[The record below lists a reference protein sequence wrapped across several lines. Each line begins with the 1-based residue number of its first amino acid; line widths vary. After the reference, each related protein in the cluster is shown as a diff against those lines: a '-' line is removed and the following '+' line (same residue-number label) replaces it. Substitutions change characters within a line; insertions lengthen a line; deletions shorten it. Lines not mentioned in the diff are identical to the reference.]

1 MRISTLWRGGLLS
14 LLLFGFAFSLAY
26 AQESTVTGT
35 VTADDE
41 GALPG
46 VNILIQGSGQGTVS
60 DVEGNYS
67 IVVPG
72 PEAVLVFSSIG
83 YTTEAVTVGNQ
94 SLIDMVLVPDVTSL
108 KEIVVT
114 GYTSQSKRDITGAI
128 ASVDTEKMAEMP
140 AASFTQ
146 QLQGRVAGVTVGQ
159 DNRPGGAPMIRIRG
173 WGTINNN
180 NPLYIIDG
188 VPTKSDIQSLNP
200 ANIESIQILKDAA
213 AASIYGARA
222 ANGVVIVTTKKG
234 KSGTPKISFD
244 ARFGMQR
251 AANKLDLLN
260 TQELG
265 ELLYTAARN
274 DYIAG
279 TGSDAGF
286 VFDHGQYGPDP
297 TATNFIPDYIFPSRG
312 FEGDAAVNPDL
323 YSLDPYYGITKAN
336 KEGTDWYDEIFN
348 PAPIQEYNLGIN
360 GGNEKARYFVS
371 LNYFNQE
378 GVVQKTGYDRFTMR
392 VNTEF
397 SPKDWIRVGET
408 FEVTYSQTVGEG
420 NNTEG
425 NSVAEIFRTQSI
437 IPLYD
442 INGFYAGTKG
452 ASLGNS
458 DTPFSS
464 LDRNKDNVQERWRML
479 GAAYMEI
486 DIIEDLTFKT
496 QMGIDYRNYYLS
508 AFSFQNIEGSEP
520 SSNHALGVDYSYN
533 LDWTW
538 YNTLNYSK
546 TFANVHRINVLVG
559 TEAVSSKYRN
569 LGADRVNFFD
579 TSINYR
585 YLNAGTAGI
594 TNYNGGS
601 ESALFSLFA
610 KVNYVYNDKYL
621 FDATVRRDGSSRF
634 SENNRYATFPAFS
647 AGWRL
652 SEEAFMSNVSWTT
665 ELKLRAGWGQM
676 GNQEIANYNEF
687 STYRSSL
694 NQSAY
699 DISGSN
705 TSVVAGFDSQYFGN
719 PEGVWETTTTLDIGF
734 DWTLWNKLTVN
745 FDWYDMTTTDMLYRL
760 NLPGTG
766 GSADFPYQNVGEMNN
781 KGIDLALNW
790 SSASASG
797 EFTYDIGFNI
807 SQYKNEIV
815 KLSDNAAEGFFGN
828 ARRQEVYT
836 RNEAG
841 VPYSSFYGYIVEGF
855 TDGTESYW
863 DEDEFGD
870 PIYVSDQ
877 FPGYYN
883 YGDGKGRFKYKDLDG
898 DGVITDQDRT
908 FIGSPHPDFTY
919 GLNFNGTYKN
929 FDFAVFLMGS
939 QGNDLTNYVSRWT
952 DFWMFQG
959 NRSNRMRYESWTPE
973 LGDAATLPIASA
985 NDNISTRPSTHFV
998 EDGSYMRLKNLQLG
1012 YTVPNLKG
1020 IDRLRVYV
1028 QATNLFTVTN
1038 YSGLD
1043 PEVNINGSGSAANL
1057 GFDEGYYP
1065 TSQQFLLGVNF
1076 GF

>member
-1 MRISTLWRGGLLS
+1 MRISTLWRGGMLS
-14 LLLFGFAFSLAY
+14 LLIFGFAISLAY
-26 AQESTVTGT
+26 AQERTITGN
-35 VTADDE
+35 VSSAEE

-46 VNILIQGSGQGTVS
+46 VNILIQGTGQGTVS
-60 DVEGNYS
+60 DVEGNYNL
-67 IVVPG
+67 VVPG
-72 PEAVLVFSSIG
+72 PEAVLVYSSIG

-94 SLIDMVLVPDVTSL
+94 TIIDMVLIPDITSL

-114 GYTSQSKRDITGAI
+114 GYTAQSRRDITGAI
-128 ASVDTEKMAEMP
+128 SSVDTEKMVEMP

-146 QLQGRVAGVTVGQ
+146 QLQGRVPGVTVGQ
-159 DNRPGGAPMIRIRG
+159 DNRPGAAPLIRIRG

-180 NPLYIIDG
+180 NPLYVIDG
-188 VPTKSDIQSLNP
+188 IPTKSDIQSINP

-222 ANGVVIVTTKKG
+222 ANGVIIVTTKKG
-234 KSGTPKISFD
+234 KSGAPKVTFD
-244 ARFGMQR
+244 ARFGVQR
-251 AANKLDLLN
+251 AMNQLDLLN

-265 ELLYTAARN
+265 ELLYAAARN
-274 DYIAG
+274 DYIDA

-297 TATNFIPDYIFPSRG
+297 NASNFIPDYIFPSRS

-323 YSLDPYYGITKAN
+323 YSLDPYYGITKAV
-336 KEGTDWYDEIFN
+336 KEGTNWADEIFV
-348 PAPIQEYNLGIN
+348 PAPIQEYNLGIS
-360 GGNEKARYFVS
+360 GGTEKARYFVS

-378 GVVQKTGYDRFTMR
+378 GIVSLTNYERFTIR
-392 VNTEF
+392 ANTEF
-397 SPKDWIRVGET
+397 SPKDWFRVGET
-408 FEVTYSQTVGEG
+408 FEVTYSQRVGEG
-420 NNTEG
+420 ESNHEG
-425 NSVAEIFRTQSI
+425 TAVAYIYRTQPI
-437 IPLYD
+437 IPKYD

-458 DTPFSS
+458 DTPFSD
-464 LDRNKDNVQERWRML
+464 LDRNKENVRERWRMFG
-479 GAAYMEI
+479 GAYIEA
-486 DIIEDLTFKT
+486 DLFEDLTFKT
-496 QMGIDYRNYYLS
+496 QLGMDYRNYY
-508 AFSFQNIEGSEP
+508 FSNFSPQNIEGSEP
-520 SSNHALGVDYSYN
+520 SSNHALSVDYNYN
-533 LDWTW
+533 FSWTW

-559 TEAVSSKYRN
+559 TEAVDTRYRE
-569 LGADRVNFFD
+569 LGADRVNYFVTD
-579 TSINYR
+579 LNYR
-585 YLNAGTAGI
+585 YLNSGTAGI
-594 TNYNGGS
+594 ANNGSGN
-601 ESALFSLFA
+601 ESSLFSLFA

-647 AGWRL
+647 VGWRL
-652 SEEAFMSNVSWTT
+652 SEEGFMSNASWTT
-665 ELKLRAGWGQM
+665 DLKLRAGWGQM

-699 DISGSN
+699 DIAGSN

-719 PEGVWETTTTLDIGF
+719 PDGVWETTTTLDIGF

-760 NLPGTG
+760 TLPGTG

-781 KGIDLALNW
+781 KGIDLGINYNG
-790 SSASASG
+790 ASASG

-815 KLSDNAAEGFFGN
+815 KLSDNAAEGFFGDD
-828 ARRQEVYT
+828 RRQEVYT

-841 VPYSSFYGYIVEGF
+841 IPYSSFYGYIVDGF
-855 TDGTESYW
+855 TDGSEPESA
-863 DEDEFGD
+863 
-870 PIYVSDQ
+870 
-877 FPGYYN
+877 FPTYY
-883 YGDGKGRFKYKDLDG
+883 GRAGRFKYRDLDG
-898 DGVITDQDRT
+898 DNVITDQDRT
-908 FIGSPHPDFTY
+908 FIGNPHPDFTY
-919 GLNFNGTYKN
+919 GLNFNANYKN
-929 FDFAVFLMGS
+929 FDFALFLMGS

-959 NRSNRMRYESWTPE
+959 NRSKKMRYESWTPE
-973 LGDAATLPIASA
+973 LGDAAKLPIASA
-985 NDNISTRPSTHFV
+985 NDNISARPSTYFV
-998 EDGSYMRLKNLQLG
+998 EDGSFMRLKNLQVG
-1012 YTVPNLKG
+1012 YTVPNLQG
-1020 IDRLRVYV
+1020 IDRLRIYV
-1028 QATNLFTVTN
+1028 QATNLFTITN

-1043 PEVNINGSGSAANL
+1043 PEVNIQETWGNEANL

-1065 TSQQFLLGVNF
+1065 TSQQFLIGVNF